1 MNKKT
6 MRLSVGV
13 LVTGLGILAYQLYP
27 SQERERHNVIDSRVD
42 GKAASG
48 RKDQTSTSVDPTKS
62 APVNNDGNPAGLPMR
77 MVNAPSFNQIVAAAA
92 LVNGA
97 VDQKETAAFVELTTQ
112 KRIADLKVELAG
124 TEAELAKAQMQ
135 RAEYERKGGLSGNTS
150 TTSSGTSEEFVLPD
164 EAPMDSS
171 ISNQAFLVSDNA
183 PLAQQADTK
192 KIGSDPASDPSTI
205 KFSKSMKLKGILG
218 DGRYSLQLGRDF
230 AANVKVGQ
238 VVFSRYKIEGFESL
252 TGCLTYTDLRL
263 KKSRGF
269 ACYN

>member
-6 MRLSVGV
+6 MRVCVG
-13 LVTGLGILAYQLYP
+13 LLITGLGVLAYQLYP
-27 SQERERHNVIDSRVD
+27 TQEKARHNVIDSSAGNKAPEKHQATVSAD
-42 GKAASG
+42 GSAKV
-48 RKDQTSTSVDPTKS
+48 STE
-62 APVNNDGNPAGLPMR
+62 GNPAGLPMR

-135 RAEYERKGGLSGNTS
+135 RAEYERKGALSGGTTS
-150 TTSSGTSEEFVLPD
+150 TSSSNVEEFVLPD
-164 EAPMDSS
+164 EAPAEGTV
-171 ISNQAFLVSDNA
+171 SNQAFLVNENS
-183 PLAQQADTK
+183 PQASQLEGKKPSAESETDTS
-192 KIGSDPASDPSTI
+192 GI

-238 VVFSRYKIEGFESL
+238 VVFSRYKIEGYESL

>member
-6 MRLSVGV
+6 MRLCIGV
-13 LVTGLGILAYQLYP
+13 LVTGVGVLAYQLYP
-27 SQERERHNVIDSRVD
+27 TQERERHNVVDSRVD
-42 GKAASG
+42 GKAAG
-48 RKDQTSTSVDPTKS
+48 RKDHAQTAEDAAKSTQVSG
-62 APVNNDGNPAGLPMR
+62 DGNAAGLPMR

-112 KRIADLKVELAG
+112 KRIADLKVELAS

-135 RAEYERKGGLSGNTS
+135 RAEYERKGGTSANTS
-150 TTSSGTSEEFVLPD
+150 SSNSGTPEEFVLPD
-164 EAPMDSS
+164 EAPLDGAV
-171 ISNQAFLVSDNA
+171 SNQAFLVNENA
-183 PLAQQADTK
+183 PQSQQADTK
-192 KIGSDPASDPSTI
+192 KNGNESASDNSAI

-238 VVFSRYKIEGFESL
+238 VVFSRYRVEGFESL

-263 KKSRGF
+263 KNSRGF